1 MNASMKRPPATLS
14 PLTSKETIM
23 TMKAP
28 KTATEKDALIATAAQ
43 HGLTVTRTSTDFYLH
58 DGDDKTRLTP
68 GQILVMS
75 EEARF
80 EARAK
85 AAAFEAAE
93 ALRAEVEM
101 GEGDSLEDQ
110 LDQALGNSTPST
122 PVDMPAPAP
131 VKPVI
136 KYGPPCGG
144 KIDHLKVVTLPES
157 SNPLMH
163 LDFLPQTIHDNKE
176 QARDHGRATC
186 QGQGYLT
193 FMAVHGDKRF
203 WVAAGVDADGTLT
216 LDGHRFT
223 LELLTGQAA
232 ADARA
237 RLQGT
242 RWQQKHQFKAIAA

>member
-1 MNASMKRPPATLS
+1 MNTSMKRPPATLS

-28 KTATEKDALIATAAQ
+28 KTAAEKDALIATAAQ

-68 GQILVMS
+68 GQIIVMI

-80 EARAK
+80 EA
-85 AAAFEAAE
+85 AE
-93 ALRAEVEM
+93 AIRAEVEM

-144 KIDHLKVVTLPES
+144 KIDHLKVVTLP
-157 SNPLMH
+157 
-163 LDFLPQTIHDNKE
+163 
-176 QARDHGRATC
+176 
-186 QGQGYLT
+186 
-193 FMAVHGDKRF
+193 
-203 WVAAGVDADGTLT
+203 
-216 LDGHRFT
+216 
-223 LELLTGQAA
+223 
-232 ADARA
+232 
-237 RLQGT
+237 
-242 RWQQKHQFKAIAA
+242 